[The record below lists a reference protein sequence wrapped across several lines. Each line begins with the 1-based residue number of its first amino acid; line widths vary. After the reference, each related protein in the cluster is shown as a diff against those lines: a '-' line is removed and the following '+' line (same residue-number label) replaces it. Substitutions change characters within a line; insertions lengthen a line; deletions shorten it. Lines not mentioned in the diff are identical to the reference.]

1 MSENIKT
8 VSRTHS
14 TIKLHHHPYKS
25 TLCNTIFP
33 PVPESQDKKWLL
45 LNTQVKINCDT
56 VTEWQCRKVTFKIS
70 QCSNQDLT
78 VLQPG
83 SHHHQPSNTTP
94 LLFQPQPSLL
104 PLIINYQHWKFYI
117 STSHFHSHHLPKPVS
132 TFLTYQQVHSCH
144 YHTLQNQGYHKP
156 YEITLILQN
165 LHFWH
170 ILSCLQDCMVV

>member
-8 VSRTHS
+8 ISRTHY
-14 TIKLHHHPYKS
+14 TTKLHHQNCKT
-25 TLCNTIFP
+25 TLTYNIPSHIIFP
-33 PVPESQDKKWLL
+33 SPRKSPESQDKKWLL

-83 SHHHQPSNTTP
+83 SHHHQPSNITP
-94 LLFQPQPSLL
+94 PLFQPRPSLL
-104 PLIINYQHWKFYI
+104 PLIINYQHWKLYI

-165 LHFWH
+165 LHF
-170 ILSCLQDCMVV
+170 